1 MRHAERSAGS
11 VLPPYN
17 GDFHGHVP
25 ARLTDEM
32 SLICRRVS
40 NELVLLN
47 LLLHHSRVLSNL
59 VLVED
64 RLSFGGSL
72 RAQVMLM
79 VLS

>member
-1 MRHAERSAGS
+1 MRHAERSASS

-17 GDFHGHVP
+17 GDFHSHVP
-25 ARLTDEM
+25 ARLADEM